1 MLPSTGYFKTIN
13 CPFYENGLCERP
25 YCHFK
30 HAKRDAGNT
39 AGMVGVVE
47 TQATGQTQTKSNAA
61 IAASNSDML
70 QQLVTEA
77 VKKVLADQEV
87 TDTDKFSKTIVSQV
101 VEGLKKPSLTS
112 DSASSSDTTTSNII
126 GKHMNIPTTIT
137 KPVPCVYNPTPI
149 AELKKRHIPVVSYMP
164 TRENRVA
171 VKRKSSPDRIKPWLS
186 IIKDPTSSQT
196 TEITYKPTAISCIND
211 QDSIQSYIPTFKSD
225 SSSSNSYEDSNSN
238 DNIPKVKEAYY
249 PKSKK
254 RREEYVPKKVKA
266 PLKNVQQLDD
276 TVLDQFEPEFD
287 MIGEIL
293 TAATTALSTVPSE
306 ESQDYCLDIEPKFS
320 DDEPMPDDTKEKYE
334 SNVYKSSL
342 CNNEKKSRDNVH
354 DSKTVDKKRKLDEVE
369 NELINNHHNIDDTV
383 DDKTKSKKRRES
395 SDNVKEKHKERRK
408 DEDRIKKDHRSSSR
422 SSDKHKKDHNRS
434 GKSSKESKSYK
445 SSSSDK
451 RHSSSSSSSHK
462 DKEKN
467 KNSHSSKEST
477 HKSKERSSHKDKDSS
492 AERSNKD
499 KHKSSKHDKHKSK
512 TYNSSSKSD
521 KHSSSKSHR
530 NHRSRSHHRSRSRD
544 RMRSPSK
551 KDKHEEENDDNK
563 INTLLNE
570 RESLSPA
577 ESLPGSFENIIFDSS
592 DSETDVQ
599 EECLKIF
606 QEYKVSNHPKV
617 VSIKESAKVVEIEE
631 NEEFGKKRVAH
642 PSAAMSMVSRQV
654 GPSQPPKRL
663 PNPQQKMYERWRL
676 MREAAA
682 EKAAEKAAGKMA
694 SNVTKTQI
702 TPTPVIQQPANNVND
717 ESVESVSTINNNE
730 FQMNGHGRIRI
741 AHVPYAMSLAMK
753 KKQVKEN
760 IVKTNDS
767 KAIDNKTI
775 AQTSK
780 GGVRVA
786 HVSQVVPQLIRPEPL
801 QPMTQKFP
809 LNVRQYYINIMQ
821 DICVQIY
828 TNGDDAAQR
837 AVREEFTCHEKCK
850 ALTVYKNSCMLA
862 AHRLRKE
869 VDQNRSSDGSNTTAS
884 GTVSHEAVLAGKSK
898 GSWSVL
904 RTKKAITDFKGS
916 ALYSMLK
923 KWIMTEE
930 QLQDNGFPRAHPEGT
945 KGRAKVYV
953 INSRNQTVLSKVPNE
968 RICSRCGQNYMVDK
982 QGFPVQQQNCI
993 YHWGR
998 KFTIKGEGKYSCCQQ
1013 YGSATGCCDA
1023 KFHVWNYTDYENLRG
1038 YIKTLPKDIAEE
1050 EQGVYALDCE
1060 MCYTTQGLELTRI
1073 TVINDECNV
1082 IYETLVKPQ
1091 NPIVDYNTR
1100 FSGITENDMTD
1111 VTTTLLEVQATLLAM
1126 FSNKTI
1132 LVGHSLESDFKAL
1145 RLLHDTVVD
1154 TSVMFPHR
1162 NGYPQ
1167 KRALKNLCSEY
1178 LRKIIQ
1184 NDVGGHDSKED
1195 AVACME
1201 LVLWKVKEEAKLQ

>member
-30 HAKRDAGNT
+30 HARREDAGNT
-39 AGMVGVVE
+39 AGVAEVVE
-47 TQATGQTQTKSNAA
+47 TQAMGQNKTKSNAV

-112 DSASSSDTTTSNII
+112 DSVSSSDTTTSNII

-137 KPVPCVYNPTPI
+137 KPVSYVYNPTPI
-149 AELKKRHIPVVSYMP
+149 AELKRRHIPVVSYMP

-186 IIKDPTSSQT
+186 VIKDPTCSQT

-211 QDSIQSYIPTFKSD
+211 QDSVQSYIPTFKSD

-254 RREEYVPKKVKA
+254 RREEYVPKKVKT

-293 TAATTALSTVPSE
+293 TAATTALSVVPSE

-320 DDEPMPDDTKEKYE
+320 DDEPMPDDTKEKEE

-342 CNNEKKSRDNVH
+342 CNNENKSRDNVH
-354 DSKTVDKKRKLDEVE
+354 NTVVADKKRKLDEVE
-369 NELINNHHNIDDTV
+369 NELLNNHHNVDDTA
-383 DDKTKSKKRRES
+383 DKIKNKKRRES
-395 SDNVKEKHKERRK
+395 SDNIKEKHKERRK

-422 SSDKHKKDHNRS
+422 SSDKHEKDHNRS
-434 GKSSKESKSYK
+434 GKSIKESKNYK

-462 DKEKN
+462 DKESSKS
-467 KNSHSSKEST
+467 SHSSKDST
-477 HKSKERSSHKDKDSS
+477 HKSKERSSHRDKDSS
-492 AERSNKD
+492 VERSNKD
-499 KHKSSKHDKHKSK
+499 KHKSNKHDSHKSK

-530 NHRSRSHHRSRSRD
+530 NHRSRSRD
-544 RMRSPSK
+544 RAHSPSK
-551 KDKHEEENDDNK
+551 TDKQKEENDDKK
-563 INTLLNE
+563 INASIDE
-570 RESLSPA
+570 RESLSPS
-577 ESLPGSFENIIFDSS
+577 ESIPGSFEQIIFDSS

-599 EECLKIF
+599 EQCLKIF

-617 VSIKESAKVVEIEE
+617 VSIKESAKVVETEE

-642 PSAAMSMVSRQV
+642 PSATMVSKQV
-654 GPSQPPKRL
+654 GPSQPKKIH
-663 PNPQQKMYERWRL
+663 NPQQKLYERWRL
-676 MREAAA
+676 RKEAAAEKAAA
-682 EKAAEKAAGKMA
+682 EKAAEKMT

-702 TPTPVIQQPANNVND
+702 TPTPVIQKPANVVND
-717 ESVESVSTINNNE
+717 KPVESVSTINNNE
-730 FQMNGHGRIRI
+730 FQMNEHGRIRI

-753 KKQVKEN
+753 KKQVTEN
-760 IVKTNDS
+760 IIKTNDS
-767 KAIDNKTI
+767 KAIECKTA

-780 GGVRVA
+780 RGVRVA
-786 HVSQVVPQLIRPEPL
+786 HISQVMPQLIRPEPL
-801 QPMTQKFP
+801 QPTSQKFP
-809 LNVRQYYINIMQ
+809 LNVRQYYINVMH
-821 DICVQIY
+821 DICIQIY
-828 TNGDDAAQR
+828 TNGNDAAQR
-837 AVREEFTCHEKCK
+837 AVREEFSCYEKCK
-850 ALTVYKNSCMLA
+850 ALIVYKKSCMLA
-862 AHRLRKE
+862 AHRLKKE
-869 VDQNRSSDGSNTTAS
+869 VDQNGSSDGNNIIAS
-884 GTVSHEAVLAGKSK
+884 GTISHQAVLAGKSK

-904 RTKKAITDFKGS
+904 RTKKTITDFKGS

-923 KWIMTEE
+923 KWIMTEK
-930 QLQDNGFPRAHPEGT
+930 QLQDNGFPRVHPEGT

-953 INSRNQTVLSKVPNE
+953 INSRNQNVLSKVPNE

-982 QGFPVQQQNCI
+982 QGFSVQQQNCI
-993 YHWGR
+993 YHWGK

-1038 YIKTLPKDIAEE
+1038 YIKTLPKGIVEE

-1060 MCYTTQGLELTRI
+1060 MSYTTQGLELTRI

-1100 FSGITENDMTD
+1100 FSGITEEDMIG
-1111 VTTTLLEVQATLLAM
+1111 VTTTLLDVQATLLAM
-1126 FSNKTI
+1126 FSDKTI
-1132 LVGHSLESDFKAL
+1132 LVGHSLENDFKAL

-1162 NGYPQ
+1162 NGFPQ

-1201 LVLWKVKEEAKLQ
+1201 LVLWKVREEAKLQ